1 MESNTRAAYAVVLLL
16 TVLAFTPQPCR
27 ATAITF
33 DLTKVNW
40 RYDSTTESF
49 DLSLP
54 AAKGNLTFALDP
66 TASYSQSVPTAFNAV
81 EKQLNFTVTDRT
93 GWALMDLQADFHFNS
108 GLLEVDVT
116 AIQVKSLE
124 LSMRNPPSINA
135 RETFWVGPD
144 TRPPQNWAAM
154 WGGAANVA
162 TLTNQYHFTLTND
175 SALFGPVLNL
185 PAFVFPD
192 PVNTP
197 GGGGGDPFLFA
208 DPLDSPEPSTIV
220 LFGTGFC
227 ALAAILRRKRA
238 AGTVVNS

>member
-1 MESNTRAAYAVVLLL
+1 MESNTRAAYVVVVLL

-33 DLTKVNW
+33 DMTAVNW
-40 RYDSTTESF
+40 HYDSTLESF

-66 TASYSQSVPTAFNAV
+66 TASYSQSVPTVYSAIEKRLTFN
-81 EKQLNFTVTDRT
+81 VTDRT
-93 GWALMDLQADFHFNS
+93 GWALMDVQADFHFNS

-135 RETFWVGPD
+135 RETFWTGADP
-144 TRPPQNWAAM
+144 RPPIDWAAM

-162 TLTNQYHFTLTND
+162 TLTNQYHYTLAND
-175 SALFGPVLNL
+175 SALFGQVINLFPAPVS
-185 PAFVFPD
+185 A
-192 PVNTP
+192 P
-197 GGGGGDPFLFA
+197 GGGGGGGDAFTFA
-208 DPLDSPEPSTIV
+208 DPLDSPEPSTVV
-220 LFGTGFC
+220 LMGTGFC
-227 ALAAILRRKRA
+227 ALAAILRRKA
-238 AGTVVNS
+238 SAGTAANS